1 MAAELNQQEKFA
13 LLDEVIKEYKDAPG
27 ALIPVLH
34 KAQEIFGYLPEEV
47 QERIAEGLSVSLTDI
62 YGVITFYSFFSLK
75 PRGQH
80 KIGVCM
86 GTACYVKGQA
96 QVLQELEKQ
105 LGIKINETTEDGK
118 FSLEVTR
125 CVGACGLAPVITID
139 DDVYGRL
146 TPDKVK
152 EILEKYE

>member
-1 MAAELNQQEKFA
+1 MAAELSQQEKFA
-13 LLDEVIKEYKDAPG
+13 LLDDVIKEYKDAPG

-47 QERIAEGLSVSLTDI
+47 QERIAEGLNVSLTDI

-75 PRGQH
+75 PRGRH

-146 TPDKVK
+146 TPDRIK